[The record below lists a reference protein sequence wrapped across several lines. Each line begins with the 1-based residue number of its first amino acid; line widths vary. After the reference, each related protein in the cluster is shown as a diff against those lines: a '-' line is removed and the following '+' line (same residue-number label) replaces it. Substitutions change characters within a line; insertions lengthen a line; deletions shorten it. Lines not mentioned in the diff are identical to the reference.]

1 MTLWFSVEWKNQIK
15 KGKPKKVSPELL
27 KQAVQ
32 NQTELSKQEKAKI
45 EELESRMNAMKNLR
59 PETDYD
65 K

>member
-1 MTLWFSVEWKNQIK
+1 
-15 KGKPKKVSPELL
+15 
-27 KQAVQ
+27 
-32 NQTELSKQEKAKI
+32 LSKQEKAKI